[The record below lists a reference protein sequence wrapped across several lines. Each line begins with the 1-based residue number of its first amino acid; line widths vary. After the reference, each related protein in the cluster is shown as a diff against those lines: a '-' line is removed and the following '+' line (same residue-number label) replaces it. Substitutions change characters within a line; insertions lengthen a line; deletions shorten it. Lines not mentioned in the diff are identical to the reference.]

1 MRSNGCIQA
10 AKNNLA
16 NARRLLDSG
25 DAVNWVS
32 GHLGSALHWA
42 MKGWLLA
49 QGHTVSH
56 GSGWR
61 DTREAFLILGPDEL
75 RSQLIT
81 LYAQTV
87 SLEFQLM
94 GDKDT
99 APTLSSA
106 EWRGNAWRIRSRPS
120 TGYLPTSP
128 ISFGDRLGP
137 ESTTSPP
144 TAT

>member
-1 MRSNGCIQA
+1 MRSDDGILA
-10 AKNNLA
+10 AKSNLA
-16 NARRLLDSG
+16 DARRLLDSG
-25 DAVNWVS
+25 NAVNWVS

-42 MKGWLLA
+42 MAGWLLA
-49 QGHTVSH
+49 HGHTVSH

-120 TGYLPTSP
+120 TGYSPTYP
-128 ISFGDRLGP
+128 VNLDDRFGHGLTD
-137 ESTTSPP
+137 
-144 TAT
+144 

>member
-1 MRSNGCIQA
+1 MRSDDCIQA
-10 AKNNLA
+10 AKSNLA
-16 NARRLLDSG
+16 NVRRLLDSG

-42 MKGWLLA
+42 MAGWLLT

-56 GSGWR
+56 GRGWS
-61 DTREAFLILGPDEL
+61 DTREAFLELGPDEQ

-94 GDKDT
+94 GDSDT
-99 APTLSSA
+99 APTLSIA
-106 EWRGNAWRIRSRPS
+106 EWQIKARECLENTDKAIH
-120 TGYLPTSP
+120 
-128 ISFGDRLGP
+128 RLLADIP
-137 ESTTSPP
+137 HQPR
-144 TAT
+144 

>member
-1 MRSNGCIQA
+1 MRSDDGIQA
-10 AKNNLA
+10 AKSNLA
-16 NARRLLDSG
+16 DARRLLDSG
-25 DAVNWVS
+25 NAVNWVS

-42 MKGWLLA
+42 MAGWLLA
-49 QGHTVSH
+49 HGHAISH

-106 EWRGNAWRIRSRPS
+106 EWQIKARECLEN
-120 TGYLPTSP
+120 T
-128 ISFGDRLGP
+128 DRAIHKLLAGIP
-137 ESTTSPP
+137 CQPR
-144 TAT
+144 

>member
-1 MRSNGCIQA
+1 MLRSDDCIQA
-10 AKNNLA
+10 TKSNLA
-16 NARRLLDSG
+16 DARRLLDSG
-25 DAVNWVS
+25 NAVNWVS

-42 MKGWLLA
+42 MAGWLLA
-49 QGHTVSH
+49 HGHAISH

-99 APTLSSA
+99 APTLSIA
-106 EWRGNAWRIRSRPS
+106 EWQIKARECLEN
-120 TGYLPTSP
+120 T
-128 ISFGDRLGP
+128 DRAIHRLLADIP
-137 ESTTSPP
+137 CQP
-144 TAT
+144 

>member
-1 MRSNGCIQA
+1 MRSDDGILA
-10 AKNNLA
+10 AKSNLA
-16 NARRLLDSG
+16 DARRLLDSG
-25 DAVNWVS
+25 NAVNWVS

-42 MKGWLLA
+42 MAGWLLA
-49 QGHTVSH
+49 HGHAISH

-106 EWRGNAWRIRSRPS
+106 EWQIKARECLEN
-120 TGYLPTSP
+120 T
-128 ISFGDRLGP
+128 DRAIHRLLADIP
-137 ESTTSPP
+137 CQP
-144 TAT
+144 

>member
-1 MRSNGCIQA
+1 MRSDDCIQA
-10 AKNNLA
+10 AKSNLA
-16 NARRLLDSG
+16 NVRRLLDSG

-42 MKGWLLA
+42 MAGWLLA
-49 QGHTVSH
+49 NGHTVSH
-56 GSGWR
+56 GRGWS
-61 DTREAFLILGPDEL
+61 DTREAFLILGPDEQ

-106 EWRGNAWRIRSRPS
+106 EWQIKARECLENTDKAI
-120 TGYLPTSP
+120 Y
-128 ISFGDRLGP
+128 RLFADIP
-137 ESTTSPP
+137 CQPQ
-144 TAT
+144 

>member
-1 MRSNGCIQA
+1 MRSDDGILA
-10 AKNNLA
+10 AKSNLA
-16 NARRLLDSG
+16 DARRLLDSG
-25 DAVNWVS
+25 NAVNWVS

-42 MKGWLLA
+42 MAGWLLA
-49 QGHTVSH
+49 HGHTVSH

-106 EWRGNAWRIRSRPS
+106 EWQIKARECLEN
-120 TGYLPTSP
+120 T
-128 ISFGDRLGP
+128 DRAIHRLLADIP
-137 ESTTSPP
+137 CQP
-144 TAT
+144 

>member
-1 MRSNGCIQA
+1 MRSDDCIQA
-10 AKNNLA
+10 AKSNLA

-42 MKGWLLA
+42 MAGWLLA
-49 QGHTVSH
+49 NGHTVSH
-56 GSGWR
+56 GRGWS
-61 DTREAFLILGPDEL
+61 DTREAFLELGPDEL

-94 GDKDT
+94 GDIDT
-99 APTLSSA
+99 APTLSIS
-106 EWRGNAWRIRSRPS
+106 EWQIKARECLEN
-120 TGYLPTSP
+120 T
-128 ISFGDRLGP
+128 DRAIHKLLAGIP
-137 ESTTSPP
+137 CQPR
-144 TAT
+144 